1 MAVYRN
7 QACPIIFLPMI
18 TVESVTKIFN
28 GKPAVDTISF
38 QAHDQE
44 ILVLLGTS
52 GCGKTTTLKMIN
64 RLIEADSGNILIN
77 GKNIRDQKPEE
88 LRMGIGFVMQHSGL
102 FPHYTI
108 QQNIAVVPE
117 LLKWDRKKTENRTH
131 ELLGKLHLSED
142 VLSRFPGEL
151 SGGQQQRVGIAR
163 ALIANTPVLLMD
175 EPFGAL
181 DNITKADIHSEFK
194 SLEEL
199 KNKTII
205 LVTHDV
211 QEAFELGHRICLM
224 DKGKIIQTGT
234 PKEMLYHPQNDF
246 VSEFFAENRLLLE
259 YKTAVLKDLDT
270 FLNSEN
276 MYREF
281 GFTENTG
288 VWDALQKLNTG
299 HRNTEHYETLI
310 RAFNEYRKLQ
320 II

>member
-1 MAVYRN
+1 
-7 QACPIIFLPMI
+7 MI
-18 TVESVTKIFN
+18 TVDSVSKNFN
-28 GKPAVDTISF
+28 GKPAVDHISF

-64 RLIEADSGNILIN
+64 RLIEADSGQILID

-108 QQNIAVVPE
+108 RQNIAVVPE
-117 LLKWDRKKTENRTH
+117 LLKWDRKKTENRTQ
-131 ELLGKLHLSED
+131 ELLDKLHLSEE
-142 VLSRFPGEL
+142 VLSRFPDEL

-234 PKEMLYHPQNDF
+234 PKEMLYHPENDF
-246 VSEFFAENRLLLE
+246 VIDFFAENRLLLE
-259 YKTAVLKDLDT
+259 YKIATLKEVGGL
-270 FLNSEN
+270 LNSDN
-276 MYREF
+276 LLNEF
-281 GFTENTG
+281 KLTENTN
-288 VWDALQKLNTG
+288 VWEALQKLSSDHKNTD
-299 HRNTEHYETLI
+299 HYEKLI

-320 II
+320 IV

>member
-1 MAVYRN
+1 
-7 QACPIIFLPMI
+7 MI
-18 TVESVTKIFN
+18 RVESVSKNFN
-28 GKPAVDTISF
+28 GKPAVEDISF
-38 QAHDQE
+38 QANDQE

-64 RLIEADSGNILIN
+64 RLIEADSGHILID
-77 GKNIRDQKPEE
+77 GKNIRDQKAEE

-108 QQNIAVVPE
+108 KQNIAVVPE
-117 LLKWDRKKTENRTH
+117 LLKWEKKKTENRTH
-131 ELLGKLHLSED
+131 ELLSKLHLSED
-142 VLSRFPGEL
+142 VLSRFPSEL

-163 ALIANTPVLLMD
+163 ALIADTPVLLMD

-234 PKEMLYHPQNDF
+234 PTEMLYHPKNDF
-246 VSEFFAENRLLLE
+246 VTDFFAENRLLLE
-259 YKTAVLKDLDT
+259 YKTATLKDLDIIP
-270 FLNSEN
+270 NS
-276 MYREF
+276 YQKF
-281 GFTENTG
+281 DFTGHTN
-288 VWDALQKLNTG
+288 VWNALQKLSSDHKNSDY
-299 HRNTEHYETLI
+299 YENMI
-310 RAFNEYRKLQ
+310 RAFNDYRKLQ
-320 II
+320 IV

>member
-1 MAVYRN
+1 
-7 QACPIIFLPMI
+7 MI
-18 TVESVTKIFN
+18 TVESVSKNFN
-28 GKPAVDTISF
+28 GKPAVDDISF

-64 RLIEADSGNILIN
+64 RLVEADSGNILIN
-77 GKNIRDQKPEE
+77 GKNIRDQKPEQ

-108 QQNIAVVPE
+108 QRNIAVVPE

-131 ELLGKLHLSED
+131 ELLDKLHLSED
-142 VLSRFPGEL
+142 ILLRFPSEL

-163 ALIANTPVLLMD
+163 ALIANTPILLMD

-211 QEAFELGHRICLM
+211 QEAFELGQRICLM
-224 DKGKIIQTGT
+224 NKGKIIQTGT

-246 VSEFFAENRLLLE
+246 VNEFFTENRLLLE
-259 YKTAVLKDLDT
+259 YKIAVLKDLP
-270 FLNSEN
+270 NSEEL
-276 MYREF
+276 YKEF
-281 GFTENTG
+281 SFTENTS
-288 VWDALQKLNTG
+288 VWNALQKLSSD
-299 HRNTEHYETLI
+299 HRNMEYYESLI

-320 II
+320 IV

>member
-1 MAVYRN
+1 
-7 QACPIIFLPMI
+7 MI
-18 TVESVTKIFN
+18 KIESVSKSFG
-28 GKPAVDTISF
+28 GKPAVDNISF
-38 QAHDQE
+38 QANDKE

-64 RLIEADSGNILIN
+64 RLIEADSGNIWID
-77 GKNIRDQKPEE
+77 GKNIRDQKVEN
-88 LRMGIGFVMQHSGL
+88 LRMGIGFVMQNSGL

-108 QQNIAVVPE
+108 KENIATVPK
-117 LLKWDRKKTENRTH
+117 LLKWDKKKIEDRTH
-131 ELLGKLHLSED
+131 ELLIKLNLSTD
-142 VLSRFPGEL
+142 ILSRFPNEL

-163 ALIANTPVLLMD
+163 ALIANSPILLMD

-234 PKEMLYHPQNDF
+234 PKEMLYHPENDF
-246 VSEFFAENRLLLE
+246 VKEFFAVNRLLLE
-259 YKTAVLKDLDT
+259 YKVTILKDLFP
-270 FLNSEN
+270 FLSDFQNDFPENSN
-276 MYREF
+276 IW
-281 GFTENTG
+281 NI
-288 VWDALQKLNTG
+288 LQKLSSDLQNTA
-299 HRNTEHYETLI
+299 HYEKI
-310 RAFNEYRKLQ
+310 MKAFNDYRKLQ
-320 II
+320 IV

>member
-1 MAVYRN
+1 
-7 QACPIIFLPMI
+7 MI
-18 TVESVTKIFN
+18 TVESVSKHF
-28 GKPAVDTISF
+28 GGRPAVDDISF
-38 QAHDQE
+38 HANDKE

-64 RLIEADSGNILIN
+64 RLIEADSGNIFID
-77 GKNIRDQKPEE
+77 GKNIRDQKVET
-88 LRMGIGFVMQHSGL
+88 LRMGIGFVMQNSGL

-108 QQNIAVVPE
+108 KENIATVPK
-117 LLKWDRKKTENRTH
+117 LLKWNKNKTERRTE
-131 ELLGKLHLSED
+131 ELLSKLNLSTD
-142 VLSRFPGEL
+142 ILFRFPNEL

-163 ALIANTPVLLMD
+163 ALIANSPILLMD

-234 PKEMLYHPQNDF
+234 PKEMLYHHKNGF
-246 VSEFFAENRLLLE
+246 VKEFFAANRLLLE
-259 YKTAVLKDLDT
+259 YKITVLKDLFP
-270 FLNSEN
+270 FLSDFEIDFPEGSAIWNI
-276 MYREF
+276 
-281 GFTENTG
+281 
-288 VWDALQKLNTG
+288 LQKLSSDQQRTDD
-299 HRNTEHYETLI
+299 YEKI
-310 RAFNEYRKLQ
+310 VKAFNDYRKLQ
-320 II
+320 IT

>member
-1 MAVYRN
+1 
-7 QACPIIFLPMI
+7 MI
-18 TVESVTKIFN
+18 TVESVSKNFN
-28 GKPAVDTISF
+28 GKPAVDDISF

-64 RLIEADSGNILIN
+64 RLVEADSGNISIN

-108 QQNIAVVPE
+108 QENIAVVPE
-117 LLKWDRKKTENRTH
+117 LLKWDRKKIENRTY
-131 ELLGKLHLSED
+131 ELLNKLHLSED
-142 VLSRFPGEL
+142 VLSQFPNEL

-163 ALIANTPVLLMD
+163 ALIANTSVLLMD

-246 VSEFFAENRLLLE
+246 VNEFFAENRLLLE
-259 YKTAVLKDLDT
+259 YKIAVLKDLT
-270 FLNSEN
+270 NSESL
-276 MYREF
+276 YSEF
-281 GFTENTG
+281 GFTENTS
-288 VWDALQKLNTG
+288 VWNALQKLSSD
-299 HRNTEHYETLI
+299 HRNMVHYESLI
-310 RAFNEYRKLQ
+310 RAFNKYRKLQ
-320 II
+320 IV

>member
-1 MAVYRN
+1 
-7 QACPIIFLPMI
+7 MI
-18 TVESVTKIFN
+18 TLESVSKIFK
-28 GKPAVDTISF
+28 GKPAVDNISF
-38 QAHDQE
+38 QANDKE

-64 RLIEADSGNILIN
+64 RLIEADSGNILID
-77 GKNIRDQKPEE
+77 GKNIRDQKVEE

-108 QQNIAVVPE
+108 RQNIAVVPE
-117 LLKWDRKKTENRTH
+117 LLKWDRQKIQNRTE
-131 ELLGKLHLSED
+131 ELLHKLHLPED
-142 VLSRFPGEL
+142 VLFRFPNEL

-163 ALIANTPVLLMD
+163 ALIANSPILLMD

-211 QEAFELGHRICLM
+211 QEAFELGQRICLM

-234 PKEMLYHPQNDF
+234 PQEILYRPKNDF
-246 VSEFFAENRLLLE
+246 VKDFFAENRLLLE
-259 YKTAVLKDLDT
+259 YKVAT
-270 FLNSEN
+270 LNNVKSFIDSEN
-276 MYREF
+276 IISEF
-281 GFTENTG
+281 QFTGETS
-288 VWDALQKLNTG
+288 VWNALQKLSSDHKNTDA
-299 HRNTEHYETLI
+299 YEILI
-310 RAFNEYRKLQ
+310 KAFNDYRKLQ
-320 II
+320 IV

>member
-1 MAVYRN
+1 
-7 QACPIIFLPMI
+7 MI
-18 TVESVTKIFN
+18 TVESVSKNFN
-28 GKPAVDTISF
+28 GKPAVDHISF
-38 QAHDQE
+38 HANDQE

-64 RLIEADSGNILIN
+64 RLIEADSGNIFID

-108 QQNIAVVPE
+108 KQNIAVVPE
-117 LLKWDRKKTENRTH
+117 LLKWDKTKIQNRTF
-131 ELLGKLHLSED
+131 ELLHKLHLSED
-142 VLSRFPGEL
+142 VLSRFPHEL

-234 PKEMLYHPQNDF
+234 PKEMLYRPQSDF
-246 VSEFFAENRLLLE
+246 VTDFFAENRLLLE
-259 YKTAVLKDLDT
+259 YKIATLKDT
-270 FLNSEN
+270 GAFLTSESI
-276 MYREF
+276 YQAL
-281 GFTENTG
+281 GFNENTS
-288 VWDALQKLNTG
+288 VWNALQKLSSDHKNTPY
-299 HRNTEHYETLI
+299 YENLI
-310 RAFNEYRKLQ
+310 KAFNDYRKLQ
-320 II
+320 IV

>member
-1 MAVYRN
+1 
-7 QACPIIFLPMI
+7 MI
-18 TVESVTKIFN
+18 TVDSVSKSFN
-28 GKPAVDTISF
+28 GKKAVDSISF
-38 QAHDQE
+38 HARDQE

-64 RLIEADSGNILIN
+64 RLVESDTGAILID
-77 GKNIRDQKPEE
+77 GKDVRNQKAED

-108 QQNIAVVPE
+108 RQNIAVVPD
-117 LLKWDRKKTENRTH
+117 LLKWDKKKTLQRTE
-131 ELLGKLHLSED
+131 ELLNKLNLSED
-142 VLSRFPGEL
+142 LLSRFPHEL

-224 DKGKIIQTGT
+224 DKGKIIQAGS
-234 PKEMLYHPQNDF
+234 PEEMLYYPENDF
-246 VSEFFAENRLLLE
+246 VSDFFAKNRLLLE
-259 YKTAVLKDLDT
+259 YKVATLKDVKA
-270 FLNSEN
+270 FI
-276 MYREF
+276 
-281 GFTENTG
+281 GTENTHYTFNFPENIS
-288 VWDALQKLNTG
+288 VWSALQILSSDHKNTVY
-299 HRNTEHYETLI
+299 YEMLI
-310 RAFNEYRKLQ
+310 KAFNEYRKTK

>member
-1 MAVYRN
+1 
-7 QACPIIFLPMI
+7 MI
-18 TVESVTKIFN
+18 TVESVSKNFN
-28 GKPAVDTISF
+28 GKPAVDDISF

-64 RLIEADSGNILIN
+64 RLVEADSGNILIN
-77 GKNIRDQKPEE
+77 GKNIRDQKPEQ

-108 QQNIAVVPE
+108 QRNIAVVPE

-131 ELLGKLHLSED
+131 ELLDKLHLSED
-142 VLSRFPGEL
+142 ILLRFPSEL

-163 ALIANTPVLLMD
+163 ALIANTPILLMD

-246 VSEFFAENRLLLE
+246 VNEFFTENRLLLE
-259 YKTAVLKDLDT
+259 YKIAVLKDLP
-270 FLNSEN
+270 NSEKL
-276 MYREF
+276 YKF
-281 GFTENTG
+281 SFTENTS
-288 VWDALQKLNTG
+288 VWNALQKLSSD
-299 HRNTEHYETLI
+299 HRNMEYYESLI

-320 II
+320 IV

>member
-1 MAVYRN
+1 
-7 QACPIIFLPMI
+7 MI
-18 TVESVTKIFN
+18 TVESVSKNFS
-28 GKPAVDTISF
+28 GKPAVDHISF
-38 QAHDQE
+38 QANDKE

-64 RLIEADSGNILIN
+64 RLIEADSGNILID
-77 GKNIRDQKPEE
+77 GKNIRNQKVED

-108 QQNIAVVPE
+108 RQNIAVVPE
-117 LLKWDRKKTENRTH
+117 LLKWDKKKIQNRIE
-131 ELLGKLHLSED
+131 ELLNKLHLSED
-142 VLSRFPGEL
+142 VLSRFPNEL

-163 ALIANTPVLLMD
+163 ALIANSPILLMD

-199 KNKTII
+199 KNKTTI

-234 PKEMLYHPQNDF
+234 PKEMLYHPKNDF
-246 VSEFFAENRLLLE
+246 VKDFFAANRLLLE
-259 YKTAVLKDLDT
+259 YKVTALKDLSP
-270 FLNSEN
+270 FLSDFEIDFPEDSNIWN
-276 MYREF
+276 
-281 GFTENTG
+281 
-288 VWDALQKLNTG
+288 VLQKLGSDQHNTV
-299 HRNTEHYETLI
+299 HYEKIMT
-310 RAFNEYRKLQ
+310 AFNNYRKLQ
-320 II
+320 IV

>member
-1 MAVYRN
+1 
-7 QACPIIFLPMI
+7 MI
-18 TVESVTKIFN
+18 TVESVTKNFN

-276 MYREF
+276 TYSEF

-288 VWDALQKLNTG
+288 VWDALQKLSSG